1 LSVRALQHVRQLV
14 VLAGLASVG
23 GCASISEKLSSQ
35 AGGLPGVGLP
45 ANAPERPATPLAYP
59 AVHDMPPQRG
69 ATLLN
74 EVEQQKVEDDLV
86 AARERQQ
93 ESAGVARPASTVR
106 KRAAPAPTPR
116 AIPASSNRTIY

>member
-1 LSVRALQHVRQLV
+1 MSVRALQHVWLLM

-23 GCASISEKLSSQ
+23 GCASISETISSQ

-69 ATLLN
+69 VALLN
-74 EVEQQKVEDDLV
+74 EVEQQKVEDDLI

-93 ESAGVARPASTVR
+93 ETAGVPRTASTVR
-106 KRAAPAPTPR
+106 KRAAPAPVPR
-116 AIPASSNRTIY
+116 AIPAASNRTIY